1 MYRNL
6 HNIHLYSYS
15 RNTDV
20 LFFYLGTRKTDSCYR
35 FQTNAQPYIRQ
46 KKRSFSNSDCFR
58 TSTIAEPYLNK
69 IILWPFR
76 RKNVS
81 ANTLLWTTEEQ
92 DFLVVF
98 SSHVLTD
105 LFVCIRYTTLKHK
118 EKWENTTH
126 RNWSG
131 DTTLLLV

>member
-15 RNTDV
+15 RKTDV
-20 LFFYLGTRKTDSCYR
+20 LFFYLGTQKL
-35 FQTNAQPYIRQ
+35 IRVIDFRLMRSHISG
-46 KKRSFSNSDCFR
+46 KKRSFSNSDCVR

-81 ANTLLWTTEEQ
+81 ANTLLWKTEEQ

-105 LFVCIRYTTLKHK
+105 LFVCIR
-118 EKWENTTH
+118 
-126 RNWSG
+126 
-131 DTTLLLV
+131 